1 MFRTNPPAPPALPEI
16 RPLAAVHL
24 REALEAAANGQTPA
38 AVAAL
43 MHIDAASW
51 QAISARLAQLG
62 PTVADLLTDAMAG
75 GTP

>member
-1 MFRTNPPAPPALPEI
+1 VLSTTASVPAAPLEI

-24 REALEAAANGQTPA
+24 REALEAAAGCKAPA

-62 PTVADLLTDAMAG
+62 PDLPALLTDALTG

>member
-1 MFRTNPPAPPALPEI
+1 MFRPTTAPAAVLPEI

-24 REALEAAANGQTPA
+24 REALEAAASGKAPT

-62 PTVADLLTDAMAG
+62 PDLPDLLTDALTG

>member
-1 MFRTNPPAPPALPEI
+1 VFRTPIPAVLPEI

-24 REALEAAANGQTPA
+24 REALEAAAKGETPA

-51 QAISARLAQLG
+51 RAISARLAELG
-62 PTVADLLTDAMAG
+62 PTVADLIADALTG
-75 GTP
+75 GTA